1 MEYSDPII
9 RDYIARMKELDV
21 RRRDVSR
28 IVTLVLGLIGVCLF
42 FAGYTFHAAYTS
54 DLALGLCIGG
64 GLLAA
69 AGILLLTLSQRRP
82 SDEEAHAEAHGR
94 YADLYD
100 LLSRNGLKER
110 RQIEPLETRI
120 RDLLSLRAG
129 ERASIVHIIEQAM
142 TIFPCG
148 VLVGFLANLL
158 DPSALTVQRLEQ
170 VLILVGVFSAYYLGL
185 RLLFHSCFTGG
196 AVLVRSR
203 ALERLE
209 AETNGLLASTIIEDR
224 LAEIPEGDA
233 PSAF

>member
-1 MEYSDPII
+1 MEYSEPII
-9 RDYIARMKELDV
+9 RDYIARMKEQDV

-28 IVTLVLGLIGVCLF
+28 IVILVLGLIGVCLF
-42 FAGYTFHAAYTS
+42 FVSYMFHAVYTS
-54 DLALGLCIGG
+54 ELALGLCIGG

-110 RQIEPLETRI
+110 HQIEPFETRV
-120 RDLLSLRAG
+120 RKLLSLRAG
-129 ERASIVHIIEQAM
+129 ERASTVHIIEQSM

-148 VLVGFLANLL
+148 VLVGFLSNLL
-158 DPSALTVQRLEQ
+158 NSSATNGQRFEEAL
-170 VLILVGVFSAYYLGL
+170 VLVGVFSVYYLCL
-185 RLLFHSCFTGG
+185 SLLFHSCFTGG
-196 AVLVRSR
+196 PVLARSR

-209 AETNGLLASTIIEDR
+209 VETNGLLASTIIEDR
-224 LAEIPEGDA
+224 LAEI
-233 PSAF
+233 S